1 MSRSRQ
7 GNYEKSG
14 LDEKRG
20 EKPDEVRDTIQ
31 CFSSHLL
38 VGDSGLKIESVTD
51 RKRSR

>member
-20 EKPDEVRDTIQ
+20 EKPAESEIQ
-31 CFSSHLL
+31 SSASLL
-38 VGDSGLKIESVTD
+38 TY
-51 RKRSR
+51 